1 MNLSIANNKENKLI
15 LLIFTILFLIIFI
28 IEPLDQ
34 IFNGFILILTSPS
47 ILLTDYLLVGGLAAT
62 LLNVS
67 LTVLLNLFIVKKLK
81 LNITGPIFACLM
93 MIAGFAFFGKNLFN
107 AIPIYIG
114 IYLYSKVTKIQ
125 LKDLILVF
133 LLSSGISPSVS
144 YILFGLNLELY
155 YSIPLAIMVGM
166 LIGFILPAFNA
177 HTIKFH
183 QGYNLYNTGF
193 SMGIIS
199 MMMTGI
205 MLIFFDIER
214 QSGVNNSYHIYLLFS
229 LIIISLVLIIASFI
243 LDPKVHIKYQ
253 LILKKTG
260 RLITD
265 FNQVGGFEATL
276 LNIGIMGLLSAL
288 VVLSLNALISGPI
301 IGAIL
306 TIMGFAAFGKHPLN
320 SMPVVLG
327 AILAVLITPLELK
340 IDNVLAILFVTGLAP
355 LSGRYGIIAGL
366 LAGFVHL
373 LITPLA
379 LSFQGGFDLY
389 NNGFAAGFVAA
400 LITSLFSIIK
410 PSTDELPL

>member
-1 MNLSIANNKENKLI
+1 MSLSIANNKENKLI

-81 LNITGPIFACLM
+81 LEITGPIFACLM

-144 YILFGLNLELY
+144 YILFGLNLEFY
-155 YSIPLAIMVGM
+155 YSIPLAILVGM

-265 FNQVGGFEATL
+265 FNKVGGFEATL

-288 VVLSLNALISGPI
+288 VVLSLNVLISGPI
-301 IGAIL
+301 IGAII